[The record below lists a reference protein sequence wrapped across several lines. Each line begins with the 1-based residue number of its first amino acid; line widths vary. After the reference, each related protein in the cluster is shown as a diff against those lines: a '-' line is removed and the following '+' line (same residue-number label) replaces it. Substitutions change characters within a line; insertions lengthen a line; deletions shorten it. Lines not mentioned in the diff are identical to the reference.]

1 MAQWVWRVMEG
12 LFFFVLFFLV
22 GHATWL
28 PHRMFSFRT
37 SLLCFEKFHYL
48 YHETCLYRCQT
59 KNTDGRKKKQ
69 KTWYNGSVSTAG
81 ARSSRRS
88 PNVRYVG
95 LPKYRASWRKL
106 LEKRM
111 TCRIGLVDLF
121 FFKCLI
127 SDTWYCMSFLVWEY
141 LCPWCNC
148 WWIMHVY
155 VFFVVPLLNR
165 QLLCLNTRLRIT
177 IKIWRF
183 YRNVITTTFLLL

>member
-1 MAQWVWRVMEG
+1 MLFLFAVVRPWASVLLKLKDLKIVISLLFLTKDGTMG
-12 LFFFVLFFLV
+12 VKGDGGSVFFFVLFFLV

-59 KNTDGRKKKQ
+59 KNTDGRKKK

-121 FFKCLI
+121 F
-127 SDTWYCMSFLVWEY
+127 
-141 LCPWCNC
+141 
-148 WWIMHVY
+148 
-155 VFFVVPLLNR
+155 
-165 QLLCLNTRLRIT
+165 
-177 IKIWRF
+177 
-183 YRNVITTTFLLL
+183 

>member
-59 KNTDGRKKKQ
+59 KNTDGRKKK

-121 FFKCLI
+121 FFNVWSQIL
-127 SDTWYCMSFLVWEY
+127 DTVCPFWYGSIYVLDVTADESCMFMFS
-141 LCPWCNC
+141 
-148 WWIMHVY
+148 
-155 VFFVVPLLNR
+155 LLSR
-165 QLLCLNTRLRIT
+165 C
-177 IKIWRF
+177 
-183 YRNVITTTFLLL
+183 